1 MKLVKKDIMVD
12 TVLLTALQIAKHVDT
27 RTASVLVRRDGLDT
41 IVQKVNTIVKRRLK
55 NKLTWKN

>member
-1 MKLVKKDIMVD
+1 MKLVKKDIMVE